1 MWHLLLVVAVAGS
14 TGFVTK
20 RFLNNHRNAGEVEN
34 ANIHDP
40 SAFTFSSSESASQ
53 RDGIFT
59 FSSSKSLT
67 QQDGPKSRR
76 SRASKN
82 GVRAPK
88 VEVRPE
94 QRNGGRRLRFL
105 LKKREIAKSVAA
117 KSPFHCFKDNSLFSW
132 GICFGIMH
140 MMSAGKAEINKLNET
155 MNETAKLVQELKSE
169 VNKRKSSCDLQNLDS
184 VGYGVRNSSKIR
196 GRNVAMHNNTNN
208 EPEDTDLKIWS
219 PVVNDS
225 GECGSSALTE
235 EPEPQVLEMDQLEAE
250 LEFELQKIS
259 GCTTGAPWYEE
270 TEPNLNEFEAPD
282 DGYHGKDDWNFNYS
296 ESHGVSASEL
306 HQKLSHLL
314 IKQQENQIVEL
325 ESELHQ
331 AQSNLREKEAELHA
345 LKNCVKHFT
354 ELSLSTVSDDETQA
368 LTDSKGTSYC
378 GNNNIMDFESKP
390 SIVGTKRP
398 LDSESCS

>member
-14 TGFVTK
+14 TGFATK

-40 SAFTFSSSESASQ
+40 SSFTFATSESTSQRDGVFTFSSSRQGRA
-53 RDGIFT
+53 
-59 FSSSKSLT
+59 
-67 QQDGPKSRR
+67 KSRR
-76 SRASKN
+76 SRASKI
-82 GVRAPK
+82 GVTAPK

-94 QRNGGRRLRFL
+94 QMNGGRRLRFL
-105 LKKREIAKSVAA
+105 LKKREIAKNVAA
-117 KSPFHCFKDNSLFSW
+117 KAPFPCFKDNSLFGW
-132 GICFGIMH
+132 GLFFGIMY
-140 MMSAGKAEINKLNET
+140 MMSAGKAEINKLSKT

-184 VGYGVRNSSKIR
+184 VGNSVRNSSKIR
-196 GRNVAMHNNTNN
+196 GRNVAMHNNTNS
-208 EPEDTDLKIWS
+208 ELRDADLKIWS
-219 PVVNDS
+219 PAVKDC

-250 LEFELQKIS
+250 LEFELQKLS
-259 GCTTGAPWYEE
+259 GCTTGAPCYEE
-270 TEPNLNEFEAPD
+270 TKPCLDEFEAPGE
-282 DGYHGKDDWNFNYS
+282 GYHGTDDWNLNYS

-314 IKQQENQIVEL
+314 IKQQENQIMEL

-331 AQSNLREKEAELHA
+331 AQSNLHEKEAELQA
-345 LKNCVKHFT
+345 LKNCVKHLT

-368 LTDSKGTSYC
+368 LSDAKGASDC
-378 GNNNIMDFESKP
+378 GNNNIDFESKH
-390 SIVGTKRP
+390 SVVGTKRP
-398 LDSESCS
+398 LDAESWS

>member
-1 MWHLLLVVAVAGS
+1 MNLLVPNLRKLS
-14 TGFVTK
+14 
-20 RFLNNHRNAGEVEN
+20 L
-34 ANIHDP
+34 
-40 SAFTFSSSESASQ
+40 ASP
-53 RDGIFT
+53 
-59 FSSSKSLT
+59 L
-67 QQDGPKSRR
+67 
-76 SRASKN
+76 
-82 GVRAPK
+82 
-88 VEVRPE
+88 
-94 QRNGGRRLRFL
+94 
-105 LKKREIAKSVAA
+105 
-117 KSPFHCFKDNSLFSW
+117 DNSLFSW

-270 TEPNLNEFEAPD
+270 TEPNLNEV
-282 DGYHGKDDWNFNYS
+282 NFW
-296 ESHGVSASEL
+296 GAFFL
-306 HQKLSHLL
+306 LLSHLCIYVLCRML
-314 IKQQENQIVEL
+314 IVILVSFYATTLSFSVLCFHHPEQWWLFFLQL
-325 ESELHQ
+325 WTLLSE
-331 AQSNLREKEAELHA
+331 QS
-345 LKNCVKHFT
+345 V
-354 ELSLSTVSDDETQA
+354 
-368 LTDSKGTSYC
+368 Y
-378 GNNNIMDFESKP
+378 
-390 SIVGTKRP
+390 
-398 LDSESCS
+398 